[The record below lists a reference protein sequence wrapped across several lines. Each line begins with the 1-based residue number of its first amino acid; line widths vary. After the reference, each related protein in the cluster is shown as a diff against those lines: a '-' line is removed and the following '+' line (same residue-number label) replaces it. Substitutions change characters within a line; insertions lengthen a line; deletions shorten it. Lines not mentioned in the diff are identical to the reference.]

1 MTARTPAHHE
11 RSASEERVLPFLT
24 AESPVEGRLK
34 VTGQASYTADLSMP
48 DMLWAK
54 FLTSPLPY
62 ARLVSID
69 VSVAKQV
76 PGVHAVLTGEDV
88 RGAYLGRR
96 LLDCPVL
103 AWECVRFIGDR
114 VAAVAAETP
123 EAAEEA
129 LRLIEVEYEELPA
142 VFEPQDAL
150 REEAPILHP
159 DASTYAFLGG
169 KRLPV
174 PHPNVQGHVLVQK
187 GDGALEEAFDSAE
200 RVFEHT
206 FTTPRHH
213 HGYIEPHATLVWIDE
228 EEVVHIAASNKAP
241 FLLRDQVA
249 TTIGLPSSRIVVE
262 NAFVGGDFGG
272 KGTPFDEAACYS
284 LARATGRPVKFVMTY
299 IDELR
304 ATNPRPAAIMHLR
317 TGVDSTGRFVAHTAD
332 ILFNGGAYAAGFP
345 LPTLIPDIIQPL
357 GGLCTLEVYSVL
369 QTRIDFK
376 TVYTNTVPAGHMRA
390 PGEVQVQFASESHVD
405 MIAREL
411 GMDPLEFRLLNSV
424 KTGEAGPSNGRF
436 HEARGTELLEALRR
450 ETHWGQMPL
459 APGRGRGISL
469 NARQM
474 HGGVASVVVRLLQDG
489 MIEVLTAQPDQ
500 GGGSLTALRRIAA
513 TALSVDPEHVRVS
526 RTDTSHT
533 PFDLGSAASRVTWI
547 NGQAT
552 HDAATRLKAHL
563 EMRAAEVMGW
573 PTGHVRLEGN
583 RFVVRGAMAVERPF
597 SEVAVRLAQEGSME
611 MTSSFTSALHGPDAL
626 FDYNFSA
633 YMIEVDVDAET
644 GQTRLLD
651 AVLVVDVGTIINPI
665 AHQGQL
671 DGGFVMGLGAALMEE
686 VVVEDGKVTT
696 LSLGDYKLPS
706 QVDVPPL
713 RTILLPTTVAP
724 GPFGAKMAGELNNS
738 GVAPAVAN
746 AIADA
751 VGVRVTML
759 PLSAERVLQ
768 ALSEK
773 ELKEETLKND
783 KKGRRNEN
791 R

>member
-1 MTARTPAHHE
+1 MTTRLPLHAEGTV
-11 RSASEERVLPFLT
+11 SAERVPPFLAPDT
-24 AESPVEGRLK
+24 PVEGRLK
-34 VTGQASYTADLSMP
+34 VTGQASYTADQSLP

-54 FLTSPLPY
+54 FLTSPLSH
-62 ARLVSID
+62 ARLVSLD

-103 AWECVRFIGDR
+103 AWERVRFIGDR

-123 EAAEEA
+123 EAADEA
-129 LRLIEVEYEELPA
+129 LRLIEVDYEELPA

-150 REEAPILHP
+150 REDAPILHP
-159 DASTYAFLGG
+159 AASTYAFLGG

-174 PHPNVQGHVLVQK
+174 PHANVQGHSMIQK
-187 GDGALEEAFDSAE
+187 GDRTREEAFAGAT

-206 FTTPRHH
+206 FTTRRHH

-228 EEVVHIAASNKAP
+228 EDVVHIAASNKAP
-241 FLLRDQVA
+241 FVLRDQIAA
-249 TTIGLPSSRIVVE
+249 TLGLPPTRIVVE

-272 KGTPFDEAACYS
+272 KGTPFDEAACYY
-284 LARATGRPVKFVMTY
+284 LAQATGRPVKFVMTY
-299 IDELR
+299 VDELR
-304 ATNPRPAAIMHLR
+304 ATNPRPAAMMRLC
-317 TGVDSTGRFVAHTAD
+317 TGVDSTGRFVAHQAE
-332 ILFNGGAYAAGFP
+332 ILFNGGAYAAGLP

-357 GGLCTLEVYSVL
+357 GGLCTLEVYSVP
-369 QTRIDFK
+369 QTDIDFK
-376 TVYTNTVPAGHMRA
+376 TVYTNTVPVGHMRA

-424 KTGEAGPSNGRF
+424 QTGEAGPSNGRF

-459 APGRGRGISL
+459 APGHGRGISL

-513 TALSVDPEHVRVS
+513 AALSVDPEQVCVS
-526 RTDTSHT
+526 RSDTSHT
-533 PFDLGSAASRVTWI
+533 PFDLGSAASRVTWV

-552 HDAATRLKAHL
+552 HDAATQLKTHL

-573 PTGHVRLEGN
+573 PTGDVRLEEN
-583 RFVVRGAMAVERPF
+583 RFVVSGETGEEYPF
-597 SEVAVRLAQEGSME
+597 SEIAVRLAQGTVE
-611 MTSSFTSALHGPDAL
+611 MTSSFNSGVHGPDTL
-626 FDYNFSA
+626 LDYNFSA

-651 AVLVVDVGTIINPI
+651 AVLIVDVGTIINPT

-671 DGGFVMGLGAALMEE
+671 DGGFVMGVGAALMEDL
-686 VVVEDGKVTT
+686 VVEDGKVTT

-706 QVDVPPL
+706 QKDVPPL
-713 RTILLPTTVAP
+713 RTLLLPTTIAP

-738 GVAPAVAN
+738 GVAPAIAN

-751 VGVRVTML
+751 IGARVTVL
-759 PLSAERVLQ
+759 PLTAERVLQ
-768 ALSEK
+768 ARS
-773 ELKEETLKND
+773 LKERDSQRSSHVE
-783 KKGRRNEN
+783 
-791 R
+791 